1 MKPNKTVLII
11 MDGWGVA
18 EKPEV
23 SAIVSA
29 STPFYDQ
36 ALKSYPNTLL
46 EASGRAVG
54 LPEGQMGNSEVG
66 HMNIG
71 AGRTVYQN
79 LERISIAIEDGS
91 ITKQTAW
98 KNMVSYC
105 LENNKPLHL
114 MGLVSDGGV
123 HSSLRHLKG
132 LLPLLKDIP
141 RVYIHV
147 FTDGRDTDPM
157 SSVTY
162 IRELQTAIDQTGVG
176 KIASVIGRYYAMD
189 RDKRWGRIRNAYD
202 LLVHAKGQAFPD
214 AISGILASYQAEITD
229 EFIKPFYIEE
239 QGAPVCKMESDDAVL
254 FFNFRTDRAR
264 QLTEVLTQADNRE
277 YNMITLDHLFY
288 VTMTVYDE
296 NYKGLHVLFENENL
310 QDTLG
315 SVLSAAGKRQLRIA
329 ETEKYPHVTFFFNG
343 GRETPFEGE
352 ERILCPSP
360 RVATYDLQPEMS
372 AEAVCCGAVEAIHTN
387 TYDFVCINFANPDMV
402 GHTGVFE
409 AAVKA
414 CEKVDDCVRRVCDAA
429 LAHDYA
435 VLIIADHG
443 NADKMQ
449 NEDGSP
455 NTAHTTAKVPCIL
468 IQQNNMLTLKSG
480 KLGDVAPT
488 LLHIMGIHK
497 PEAMT
502 GNCLC

>member
-1 MKPNKTVLII
+1 

-18 EKPEV
+18 EHPEV
-23 SAIVSA
+23 SAIDSA
-29 STPFYDQ
+29 STPFYDK
-36 ALKSYPNTLL
+36 ALKSYPNSLL

-91 ITKQTAW
+91 ITKQMAW
-98 KNMVSYC
+98 KKMIAYC
-105 LENNKPLHL
+105 IEKDKPLHL

-132 LLPLLKDIP
+132 LLPLLKEIP
-141 RVYIHV
+141 SVYIHV
-147 FTDGRDTDPM
+147 FTDGRDTDPT
-157 SSVTY
+157 SSVGY
-162 IRELQTAIDQTGVG
+162 INELQSALNQTGVG

-214 AISGILASYQAEITD
+214 AISGIQASHRADITD

-239 QGAPVCKMESDDAVL
+239 LGAPVCKMQSDDAVL

-277 YNMITLDHLFY
+277 YNMITLDDLFY
-288 VTMTVYDE
+288 VTMTMYDE
-296 NYKGLHVLFENENL
+296 SYKGIHVLFENENL

-315 SVLSAAGKRQLRIA
+315 SVLSAAGKKQLRIA

-343 GRETPFEGE
+343 GREAPFQGE

-360 RVATYDLQPEMS
+360 RVSTYDLQPEMS
-372 AEAVCCGAVEAIHTN
+372 ADAVCSRAVEAIQTGSF
-387 TYDFVCINFANPDMV
+387 DFVCINFANPDMV

-414 CEKVDDCVRRVCDAA
+414 CEKVDDCVRKVCDTA
-429 LAHDYA
+429 LAHNYTI
-435 VLIIADHG
+435 LIIADHG
-443 NADKMQ
+443 NADKMR

-468 IQQNNMLTLKSG
+468 IKPDVHLTLKPG

-488 LLHIMGIHK
+488 LLYLMGIQK
-497 PEAMT
+497 PDAMT